1 MSPVRSVTY
10 VSGPDQEILEPR
22 VGVEPT
28 TCRLRIGCSTTELP
42 RPLIIKDLSSRFE
55 PCVQHAFPPIRVSAV
70 RRLTF
75 NHERA
80 ASSEPT
86 SAPLIGDYRV
96 STFHHALTF
105 PEAHQ

>member
-1 MSPVRSVTY
+1 M
-10 VSGPDQEILEPR
+10 
-22 VGVEPT
+22 GVEPT

-42 RPLIIKDLSSRFE
+42 RPFIIKDLFPRLT
-55 PCVQHAFPPIRVSAV
+55 PCVQLAFQPIRVSAV

-75 NHERA
+75 NHECTT
-80 ASSEPT
+80 ASEAT

-105 PEAHQ
+105 PEAHQETGRTADKVRQVDSNFV